1 MKLFFV
7 VILSVFLQVLEDFE
21 ARGSNSEALVHVINM
36 NVVDNPEVC
45 HRVSLPAFLN
55 FYEGVHLGS

>member
-1 MKLFFV
+1 
-7 VILSVFLQVLEDFE
+7 
-21 ARGSNSEALVHVINM
+21 VINM